1 MNASFLI
8 PIIGLA
14 IGFLSGVFGV
24 GGGVM
29 STPILRL
36 LLGAAPLIALGTP
49 LPATIPTALAG
60 VYNYLRE
67 KKINR
72 EVALPCAGGGLIGT
86 IGGSF
91 ATGFLPVKGLMLLTA
106 GLIGLVGIDFLLGR
120 RSLKERPSE
129 EKEIFWPSLFI
140 GLMGGFLSGLLGLG
154 GGVFFVPAFLLVLRM
169 PLKTALGTSLLV
181 VSAVAIPGSIIHWRL
196 GHVDS
201 HLLFLL
207 TIGMI
212 PGAFSGSLLAMK
224 ANDRR
229 LKGLY
234 GFFLAAIAILFAWE
248 EAIY

>member
-14 IGFLSGVFGV
+14 IGFLSGIFGV

-29 STPILRL
+29 STPLLRL
-36 LLGAAPLIALGTP
+36 LLGASPLIALGTP

-60 VYNYLRE
+60 VFNYLRE
-67 KKINR
+67 KKVNKQ
-72 EVALPCAGGGLIGT
+72 VALPCAGGGLIGT
-86 IGGSF
+86 IFGSL

-106 GLIGLVGIDFLLGR
+106 GLIGWVGVDFLLGR
-120 RSLKERPSE
+120 RTLRERPS
-129 EKEIFWPSLFI
+129 KEGEVFWPSLFI
-140 GLMGGFLSGLLGLG
+140 GLTGGFLSGLLGLG
-154 GGVFFVPAFLLVLRM
+154 GGVFFVPAFLIFLRM

-181 VSAVAIPGSIIHWRL
+181 VSAVAIPGSFIHWRM

-201 HLLFLL
+201 RLLLLL

-212 PGAFSGSLLAMK
+212 PGAFLGSHLAMK
-224 ANDRR
+224 ADDRR

-234 GFFLAAIAILFAWE
+234 GIFLTTMAILFAWE
-248 EAIY
+248 EVLY